1 MMIFQSST
9 HADRIVVA
17 LTLKDESG
25 VEIIIPFTLDKQKE
39 WMQVNII
46 TSVYG
51 KSSDGHP
58 KYQWYINQIKDGRLL
73 YINKEKAAQFLT
85 SAGVQFPME
94 EQTSSFITHSIKTY
108 EDLVKLQEEKKEELK
123 MAEEMNR
130 IHENQTSEKI
140 GEVLS
145 NPPMPEDDFMAAYYK
160 EIADSIVE
168 AEPPMPKEVADGLWK
183 SAANLRQSMD
193 EFEEAEEKCGPNIE
207 TWENYAPQHQ
217 EILAHIEKAGE
228 AYREDKSHEERTQ
241 AVETARGTMESS
253 KAFFETEREKLIERE
268 KAYQEQIAAMQ
279 KEIETLKQE
288 TQQMSPEAMAKCL
301 ATAMQFMQEVEK
313 TRAAAVDQPR
323 VVSSELFA
331 STRKAVKDAYFS
343 VKLAPSKIKGFLRKK
358 AHQAVDG
365 ILHQTAGVFD
375 KGIESLSKKRDA
387 GLRKSYEMQSAD
399 AFYREAVQAVMAEDK
414 EDQHSYLTDLHA
426 AQKMAKAG
434 FGEYAIKKT
443 LLKESPRRREMEEG
457 QAAGIA
463 KEVLSQKQ
471 QEKQNAKQN
480 AGDAR

>member
-25 VEIIIPFTLDKQKE
+25 VEIIVPFTLDKQKE
-39 WMQVNII
+39 WMQANII

-51 KSSDGHP
+51 KGSDGHP

-94 EQTSSFITHSIKTY
+94 EQTSSFITYSIKTY

-168 AEPPMPKEVADGLWK
+168 AEPPMPEEVADGLWK

-253 KAFFETEREKLIERE
+253 KAFFEAEREKLIERE

-279 KEIETLKQE
+279 KEIETLKKE
-288 TQQMSPEAMAKCL
+288 TQQISPEAMAKCL

-343 VKLAPSKIKGFLRKK
+343 VKLAPSKIKALCQMLWLHSIGCIRSSVFLCRRI
-358 AHQAVDG
+358 APLS
-365 ILHQTAGVFD
+365 LHSLFYPFRIIQKEQNPALEVFKVAKPVRQPLECLDRRIAALSETIVETSQTGVQQFFFPCQC
-375 KGIESLSKKRDA
+375 GSQQL
-387 GLRKSYEMQSAD
+387 
-399 AFYREAVQAVMAEDK
+399 
-414 EDQHSYLTDLHA
+414 
-426 AQKMAKAG
+426 
-434 FGEYAIKKT
+434 
-443 LLKESPRRREMEEG
+443 EE
-457 QAAGIA
+457 
-463 KEVLSQKQ
+463 
-471 QEKQNAKQN
+471 
-480 AGDAR
+480 RC